1 MRGSQPTLML
11 VTNKEPATPPA
22 KTRQQ
27 WAAAINEAYDHTVEG
42 YQKIA
47 WLLVDAREGPGKL
60 PHGDFET
67 MVKTDLKFDPST
79 ARMLMAVAKDL
90 VLSNREHA
98 HVLPSSWDTRYRL
111 SRLPKEVKE
120 AKIADGTIH
129 PGMQRKDA
137 RALLLQ
143 YLPPPKPRKPRNPE
157 ADDAGKEHERLQRY
171 FGALDAFLIEF
182 KQRAIDTLD
191 EIPATERAELFTA
204 LRQQIDELEQQFPAV
219 AQQ

>member
-1 MRGSQPTLML
+1 MPVPLQLTL
-11 VTNKEPATPPA
+11 VVGKS
-22 KTRQQ
+22 RQQ
-27 WAAAINEAYDHTVEG
+27 WAAEINEAYDHTVEG

-47 WLLVDAREGPGKL
+47 RLLVDAREGPGKL
-60 PHGDFET
+60 PHGDFEA

-111 SRLPKEVKE
+111 SRLPKDVKE

-137 RALLLQ
+137 QALLLQ
-143 YLPPPKPRKPRNPE
+143 YLPPPKPRPRKTSNP
-157 ADDAGKEHERLQRY
+157 DDREQF
-171 FGALDAFLIEF
+171 FGVEGACALDV
-182 KQRAIDTLD
+182 QRIASEALQK
-191 EIPATERAELFTA
+191 IPAAEHARLFLV
-204 LRQQIDELEQQFPAV
+204 LRHVLDELEKKFAEETE
-219 AQQ
+219 A